1 MTEQEHRFWNR
12 VLELSKS
19 QLKPAAYE
27 YFILD
32 STLVEVR
39 DKTAKI
45 LVPKIKQN
53 FWENNIEPIIITA
66 GFELYNDEITARY
79 LSDLNTSYEEFQ
91 DSLQPKSEGI
101 EEPYQAPQVSNLNG
115 KYRFDNFIQGKGS
128 QWAFAAALAVAGS
141 PGTVY
146 NPLFIWG
153 GPGLGKTH
161 LLNAIGNQVLADNP
175 RAKVKY
181 ITTED
186 FVNEFVNHIKL
197 SSMDELKDQFRNL
210 DVLLIDDIQSLA
222 GKESTQEEFFNTFNI
237 LHSNNKQIV
246 LTSDRAPDQLSD
258 LEKRLVTRFS
268 WGLTQDITPPD
279 YETRIAI
286 LLDKMKDYHFE
297 FPNEAVEYL
306 AGQFDSNVRE
316 LEGALKNISL
326 VANAKGVRTITV
338 ELIAE
343 ALRAIKHD
351 TPKISVISI
360 ETIQEAVSTFY
371 GITIKDIKGTKRQQN
386 IVLAR
391 QIAMYLTR
399 VLTDFS
405 LPKIGK
411 EFGNRDHSTVLHS
424 YNKIKGML
432 EEDNN
437 LRIEIET
444 IKKKIN

>member
-1 MTEQEHRFWNR
+1 MHMTEQEHLFWNR
-12 VLELSKS
+12 VLALAKL
-19 QLKPAAYE
+19 QLKSAAFE

-32 STLVEVR
+32 SKLIDVR
-39 DKTAKI
+39 DKTARI
-45 LVPKIKQN
+45 LVPKIKQH

-66 GFELYNDEITARY
+66 GFEIYNDEIAVNY
-79 LSDLNTSYEEFQ
+79 LSELSTSYEEFQ
-91 DSLQPKSEGI
+91 DFGQPI
-101 EEPYQAPQVSNLNG
+101 VVEESYQAPQVSNLNP

-175 RAKVKY
+175 RAKIKY

-222 GKESTQEEFFNTFNI
+222 KKTGTQEEFFNTFNV
-237 LHSNNKQIV
+237 LHANNKQIV
-246 LTSDRAPDQLSD
+246 LTSDRAPDQLND
-258 LEKRLVTRFS
+258 LEDRLVTRFS

-286 LLDKMKDYHFE
+286 LLDKIKDYHFD
-297 FPNEAVEYL
+297 FPSQAIEYL

-326 VANAKGVRTITV
+326 VANARGVQTITV

-343 ALRAIKHD
+343 ALRAIKHEQ
-351 TPKISVISI
+351 PKISVIPI
-360 ETIQEAVSTFY
+360 ETIQETVSKFY
-371 GITIKDIKGTKRQQN
+371 GLTVKDIKGSKRQQG

-391 QIAMYLTR
+391 QVAMYLTR
-399 VLTDFS
+399 VMTDFS

-411 EFGNRDHSTVLHS
+411 EFGGRDHSTVLHS
-424 YNKIKGML
+424 YNKIKAML

-437 LRIEIET
+437 LRLEIEA
-444 IKKKIN
+444 IKTKMS

>member
-1 MTEQEHRFWNR
+1 MTEQEHLFWSR
-12 VLELSKS
+12 VLDLAKM
-19 QLKPAAYE
+19 QLKSAAFE

-32 STLVEVR
+32 SKLIQVR
-39 DKTAKI
+39 DQTARI
-45 LVPKIKQN
+45 LVPKMKQN
-53 FWENNIEPIIITA
+53 FWQTNIQPILLTA
-66 GFELYNDEITARY
+66 GFEVYNDEILVHYVA
-79 LSDLNTSYEEFQ
+79 DEEVHYEEFTAR
-91 DSLQPKSEGI
+91 SLPPTFI
-101 EEPYQAPQVSNLNG
+101 EETYQPPQISNLNP

-128 QWAFAAALAVAGS
+128 AWAFAAALAVAGS

-161 LLNAIGNQVLADNP
+161 LLNAIGNQVLEDNP

-197 SSMDELKDQFRNL
+197 SSMDDLKNQFRNL

-222 GKESTQEEFFNTFNI
+222 KKTGTQEEFFNTFNV
-237 LHSNNKQIV
+237 LHANNKQIV
-246 LTSDRAPDQLSD
+246 LTSDRAPDQLND
-258 LEKRLVTRFS
+258 LEERLVTRFG

-279 YETRIAI
+279 YETRVAI
-286 LLDKMKDYHFE
+286 LLEKIQDYHFD
-297 FPNEAVEYL
+297 FPSETIEYL

-326 VANAKGVRTITV
+326 VANAKGVTTITV
-338 ELIAE
+338 DLIAE
-343 ALRAIKHD
+343 ALRAIKPEQIKK
-351 TPKISVISI
+351 TVIAI
-360 ETIQEAVSTFY
+360 DNIQEEVSKFY

-399 VLTDFS
+399 VLTDYS

-411 EFGNRDHSTVLHS
+411 EFGGRDHSTVLHS
-424 YNKIKGML
+424 YNKIKTML
-432 EEDNN
+432 EQDNN
-437 LRIEIET
+437 LQIEINT
-444 IKKKIN
+444 IKTKLS

>member
-1 MTEQEHRFWNR
+1 MTEQEHLFWNR
-12 VLELSKS
+12 VLALAKL
-19 QLKPAAYE
+19 QLKSAAFE

-32 STLVEVR
+32 SKLIDVR
-39 DKTAKI
+39 NKTARI
-45 LVPKIKQN
+45 LVPKIKQH

-66 GFELYNDEITARY
+66 GFEIYNDEIAVNY
-79 LSDLNTSYEEFQ
+79 LSELSTSYEEFQ
-91 DSLQPKSEGI
+91 DFGQPI
-101 EEPYQAPQVSNLNG
+101 VVEESYQAPQVSNLNP

-175 RAKVKY
+175 RAKIKY

-222 GKESTQEEFFNTFNI
+222 KKTGTQEEFFNTFNV
-237 LHSNNKQIV
+237 LHANNKQIV
-246 LTSDRAPDQLSD
+246 LTSDRAPDQLND
-258 LEKRLVTRFS
+258 LEDRLVTRFS

-286 LLDKMKDYHFE
+286 LLDKIKDYHFD
-297 FPNEAVEYL
+297 FPSQAIEYL

-326 VANAKGVRTITV
+326 VANARGVQTITV

-343 ALRAIKHD
+343 ALRAIKHEQ
-351 TPKISVISI
+351 PKISVIPI
-360 ETIQEAVSTFY
+360 ETIQETVSKFY
-371 GITIKDIKGTKRQQN
+371 GLTVKDIKGSKRQQG

-391 QIAMYLTR
+391 QVAMYLTR
-399 VLTDFS
+399 VMTDFS

-411 EFGNRDHSTVLHS
+411 EFGGRDHSTVLHS
-424 YNKIKGML
+424 YNKIKAML

-437 LRIEIET
+437 LRLEIEA
-444 IKKKIN
+444 IKTKMS

>member
-1 MTEQEHRFWNR
+1 MIEQEHLFWHR
-12 VLELSKS
+12 VIELAKL
-19 QLKPAAYE
+19 QLKSAAFE

-32 STLVEVR
+32 SKLIEVR
-39 DKTAKI
+39 DKTAHI
-45 LVPKIKQN
+45 LLPTIKQH

-66 GFELYNDEITARY
+66 GFEIYNDEIAVNY
-79 LSDLNTSYEEFQ
+79 LSEFNNSSERFE
-91 DSLQPKSEGI
+91 DNKESTTIENNLKSS
-101 EEPYQAPQVSNLNG
+101 QLSNLNS

-161 LLNAIGNQVLADNP
+161 LLNAIGNQVLVDNP
-175 RAKVKY
+175 NAKIKY

-197 SSMDELKDQFRNL
+197 SSMDELKTQFRNL

-222 GKESTQEEFFNTFNI
+222 KKTGTQEEFFNTFNV
-237 LHSNNKQIV
+237 LHANNKQIV
-246 LTSDRAPDQLSD
+246 LTSDRAPDQLND
-258 LEKRLVTRFS
+258 LEERLVTRFS

-286 LLDKMKDYHFE
+286 LLDKIKDYHFD
-297 FPNEAVEYL
+297 FPSEAIEYL

-326 VANAKGVRTITV
+326 VANAKGIKTITV
-338 ELIAE
+338 EVITE
-343 ALRAIKHD
+343 ALRAIKSE
-351 TPKISVISI
+351 TPKMTIIPI
-360 ETIQEAVSTFY
+360 TTIQETVGKFY
-371 GITIKDIKGTKRQQN
+371 GVTVSDLIGTKRQQN

-391 QIAMYLTR
+391 QIAMYMTR

-411 EFGNRDHSTVLHS
+411 EFGGRDHSTVLHS
-424 YNKIKGML
+424 YNKIKTML
-432 EEDNN
+432 EEDTT
-437 LRIEIET
+437 LQIEIDA
-444 IKKKIN
+444 IKHKMD

>member
-1 MTEQEHRFWNR
+1 MTEQEHLFWNR
-12 VLELSKS
+12 VLDLAKI
-19 QLKPAAYE
+19 QLKSAAFE

-32 STLVEVR
+32 SKLIDVR
-39 DKTAKI
+39 DKTARI
-45 LVPKIKQN
+45 LVPKIKQH

-66 GFELYNDEITARY
+66 GFEIYNDEIAVNY
-79 LSDLNTSYEEFQ
+79 LSELSTSYEEFQ
-91 DSLQPKSEGI
+91 DFGQPI
-101 EEPYQAPQVSNLNG
+101 VVEESYQAPQVSNLNP

-175 RAKVKY
+175 RAKIKY

-222 GKESTQEEFFNTFNI
+222 KKTGTQEEFFNTFNV
-237 LHSNNKQIV
+237 LHANNKQIV
-246 LTSDRAPDQLSD
+246 LTSDRAPDQLND
-258 LEKRLVTRFS
+258 LEDRLVTRFS

-286 LLDKMKDYHFE
+286 LLDKIKDYHFD
-297 FPNEAVEYL
+297 FPSQAIEYL

-326 VANAKGVRTITV
+326 VANARGVQTITV
-338 ELIAE
+338 ELIDE
-343 ALRAIKHD
+343 ALRAIKHEQ
-351 TPKISVISI
+351 PKISVIPI
-360 ETIQEAVSTFY
+360 ETIQETVSKFY
-371 GITIKDIKGTKRQQN
+371 GLTVKDIKGSKRQQG

-391 QIAMYLTR
+391 QVAMYLTR
-399 VLTDFS
+399 VMTDFS

-411 EFGNRDHSTVLHS
+411 EFGGRDHSTVLHS
-424 YNKIKGML
+424 YNKIKAML

-437 LRIEIET
+437 LRLEIEA
-444 IKKKIN
+444 IKTKMS